1 MVLFPYS
8 PNILLIPNK
17 GEIMKFTN
25 DVACTH
31 ENAPQRS
38 SWHNVIMQVKRQRG
52 GDYTVSSEWLLS
64 SNYID
69 FYDDNFFEGSSLSCS
84 AMMERHFSKETCV
97 FIPAEISNLFR
108 TSKGSSGLSV
118 GVSIDKKAKDKI
130 FQANVS
136 INGKLVKLGRFKTEK
151 EAANAY
157 SKSKREVVLSRI
169 NDCLEIY
176 KKEPKAIKSLM
187 RLKEF
192 YK

>member
-1 MVLFPYS
+1 
-8 PNILLIPNK
+8 
-17 GEIMKFTN
+17 MKFTN

-31 ENAPQRS
+31 ENSAQRN
-38 SWHNVIMQVKRQRG
+38 SWRNVIMQVKRKRG

-64 SNYID
+64 SNYIA
-69 FYDDNFFEGSSLSCS
+69 FYDDNFFTGSRLSCS
-84 AMMERHFSKETCV
+84 AMMARHFSKETCV
-97 FIPAEISNLFR
+97 FIPAEIANLFR
-108 TSKGSSGLSV
+108 TSKGSNGLSV
-118 GVSIDKKAKDKI
+118 GVSIDKKAKGKI

-151 EAANAY
+151 EAADAY
-157 SKSKREVVLSRI
+157 SESKREVVLSRI

-176 KKEPKAIKSLM
+176 KKEPNAIKSLM